1 MKNQIG
7 LILIVV
13 GVVLLVFGFIASD
26 SLSSS
31 ISKFF
36 NGTPSD
42 KAIWLII
49 GGILALGIGSVLSW
63 RSSRT

>member
-1 MKNQIG
+1 MKNPLG
-7 LILIVV
+7 LIVIAI
-13 GVVLLVFGFIASD
+13 GIALLVFGFIASD

-31 ISKFF
+31 FSRFF

-49 GGILALGIGSVLSW
+49 GGILTIGVGSLLAW
-63 RSSRT
+63 RSSRV

>member
-1 MKNQIG
+1 MKNPLG
-7 LILIVV
+7 LMVIAV
-13 GVVLLVFGFIASD
+13 GVVLLIFGFIASD

-31 ISKFF
+31 FSKFF

-49 GGILALGIGSVLSW
+49 GGVLTVGVGSLLAW
-63 RSSRT
+63 RSSRV

>member
-1 MKNQIG
+1 MKNPLG
-7 LILIVV
+7 LMVIAV
-13 GVVLLVFGFIASD
+13 GVVLLIFGFIASD

-31 ISKFF
+31 FSKFF

-49 GGILALGIGSVLSW
+49 GGILTIGVGSLLAW
-63 RSSRT
+63 RSSRV